1 MTERASA
8 PASPIVAYFRLARHF
23 AVREI
28 RERFLG
34 SVSGAAWAFLQP
46 VAQLLILLFVFGTI
60 LKVRLPGAD
69 PKAFLPFLVV
79 GLWPWVAFSEG
90 LNRALGAIPERAAL
104 ISKVVLPR
112 SVLVLAPVLASFALH
127 AAGYVA
133 VLAVIAAAGYPVD
146 PAGMIVAVPLWLL
159 LGMFTFGLGLIFA
172 TLNVFLRD
180 TAQVVPQIV
189 TLWFYLT
196 PIFYPMSIM
205 PAAVQRWSSLNP
217 LTAFVELFRHALLGT
232 ATATGVYALSAVL
245 ATAIVL
251 LAGIWMFRRAARHFE
266 DFL

>member
-1 MTERASA
+1 MWASA
-8 PASPIVAYFRLARHF
+8 ATTAPAAYFRLAAHF
-23 AVREI
+23 AAREL

-69 PKAFLPFLVV
+69 ASAFVPFLVT

-90 LNRALGAIPERAAL
+90 LNRALGAIPEHSAL

-112 SVLVLAPVLASFALH
+112 SALVLAPVLASFALH
-127 AAGYVA
+127 GAGFLA
-133 VLAVIAAAGYPVD
+133 VLLVVALAGYPID
-146 PAGMIVAVPLWLL
+146 FAGVLLAAPVWVL
-159 LGMFTFGLGLIFA
+159 LGMFTFGLGLALA

-180 TAQVVPQIV
+180 TAQVVPQVI

-196 PIFYPMSIM
+196 PIFYPTSIM
-205 PAAVQRWSSLNP
+205 PEAVQRWSWVNP
-217 LTAFVELFRHALLGT
+217 LTAYVELFRNSLLGLPT
-232 ATATGVYALSAVL
+232 SLPSSWLAAALVA
-245 ATAIVL
+245 AIAL